1 MEIGQYISD
10 LLNKHNEVSLPGF
23 GTFFKQST
31 SAYFNEAEGI
41 FYPPSEKID
50 FRSEEN
56 SSSLLVNHIIKNKHI
71 SESSALYF
79 IERFCENL
87 NKNLNKDLSTVI
99 SPLGTLLKTDSG
111 YVLESPSINGPS
123 FFGLKPI
130 KVPDTS
136 NNNIKANGPELE
148 GTLVNSVEKTVSS
161 SKGVWI
167 TFAILF
173 LIATI
178 GGLAYFFYPQYFK
191 NIKFS
196 ANNTPKNKITAPV
209 VRRDSI
215 KDSVSFADSIVRQLE
230 SQGMQGA
237 QVEKARDTFKISSTV
252 TSPDTLKAAPQAE
265 KVYEIIVA
273 SFGLKREAETSL
285 RNLRHRGIDAKIVFD
300 VRRPKFKISIGT
312 FPSMEAASKE
322 KKRIQQDL
330 FRDAW
335 ILTVINKK
343 N

>member
-1 MEIGQYISD
+1 MDIGQYISD

-41 FYPPSEKID
+41 FYPPSERID

-56 SSSLLVNHIIKNKHI
+56 SSSLLVNHIIENKHI

-87 NKNLNKDLSTVI
+87 NKNLNKDLSAII
-99 SPLGTLLKTDSG
+99 SPLGILLKTDSG
-111 YVLESPSINGPS
+111 YLLESPSINGAS

-130 KVPDTS
+130 KVPDASDNKVTQP
-136 NNNIKANGPELE
+136 ALE
-148 GTLVNSVEKTVSS
+148 ETLVYSDEETVSS
-161 SKGVWI
+161 SKGIWI
-167 TFAILF
+167 TFAIFL

-178 GGLAYFFYPQYFK
+178 GGLAYFYYPQYFK
-191 NIKFS
+191 NINFS
-196 ANNTPKNKITAPV
+196 AKNKPGNKIIAPII
-209 VRRDSI
+209 RRDSI

-230 SQGMQGA
+230 SQGMHGA
-237 QVEKARDTFKISSTV
+237 QVEKAQDTFKISSTV
-252 TSPDTLKAAPQAE
+252 SSPDTLKVMPQAE

-285 RNLRHRGIDAKIVFD
+285 RNLRHRGIDAKIVLD
-300 VRRPKFKISIGT
+300 ARRPKYKISIGT
-312 FPSMEAASKE
+312 FTSMEAAGKE
-322 KKRIQQDL
+322 RKRIQQDL

-335 ILTVINKK
+335 ILTVINKE

>member
-1 MEIGQYISD
+1 MDIGQYISD

-50 FRSEEN
+50 FKSEEN
-56 SSSLLVNHIIKNKHI
+56 SSSLLVNHIIENKHI

-79 IERFCENL
+79 IERFRENL
-87 NKNLNKDLSTVI
+87 NKNLNKDLSTI
-99 SPLGTLLKTDSG
+99 INPLGTLLKTDSG
-111 YVLESPSINGPS
+111 YVLESPTINGAS

-130 KVPDTS
+130 KVPDAP
-136 NNNIKANGPELE
+136 NNKAIHPAIEE
-148 GTLVNSVEKTVSS
+148 TVENSDEKTISS
-161 SKGVWI
+161 SKGIWI
-167 TFAILF
+167 TFVILF

-178 GGLAYFFYPQYFK
+178 GGLAYFYYPQYFK
-191 NIKFS
+191 NINFS
-196 ANNTPKNKITAPV
+196 ANNKPKDKIIAPII
-209 VRRDSI
+209 RRDSI

-230 SQGMQGA
+230 SQGMHGA
-237 QVEKARDTFKISSTV
+237 QVEKAQDTVRISST
-252 TSPDTLKAAPQAE
+252 TSPDTLKVAPQAE

-273 SFGLKREAETSL
+273 SFGLKKEAETSL

-312 FPSMEAASKE
+312 FTSMEAASKE

-330 FRDAW
+330 FGDAW
-335 ILTVINKK
+335 ILTVINKE